1 MAILGM
7 TKVLENPTTIDPN
20 EVEKFTKMADDWW
33 NPNGKFRPLHKFN
46 PTRLKFIR
54 ENVLRHFNRDNA
66 PLPFAGLKLLDIGCG
81 GGLLSEPMARL
92 GADVTAIDA
101 TLPNIK
107 TAQAHLLK
115 SDIQIDYRHT
125 TAEELLKTHAGK
137 FDIVLNME
145 VIEHV
150 ANPAMFLQS
159 AIELL
164 APGGIMFIATI
175 NRTQKAKMLA
185 VFAAEKILRWL
196 PEGTHDFEKLV
207 KPQEILDALSG
218 FKNLNIIGPI
228 GVSYNPLFDSWALG
242 NDTSMN
248 YMMVVEKA

>member
-1 MAILGM
+1 M
-7 TKVLENPTTIDPN
+7 TDLIEKTTTIDPK
-20 EVEKFTKMADDWW
+20 EVEKFAKMADDWW

-46 PTRLKFIR
+46 PTRIKFIKD
-54 ENVLRHFNRDNA
+54 NVLAHFNRQNNSM
-66 PLPFAGLKLLDIGCG
+66 PFEGLKLLDIGCG

-92 GADVTAIDA
+92 GADVVAIDA

-107 TAQAHLLK
+107 TAEARK
-115 SDIQIDYRHT
+115 AKTAIEIDYRHT
-125 TAEELLKTHAGK
+125 TAEDLLKTHSEK
-137 FDIVLNME
+137 FDIILNME

-150 ANPAMFLQS
+150 ANPALFLQS

-185 VFAAEKILRWL
+185 LFAAEKILRWL
-196 PEGTHDFEKLV
+196 PEGTHDYDKLI
-207 KPQEILDALSG
+207 KPQEILDALSC
-218 FKNLNIIGPI
+218 FENLKITGPI
-228 GVSYNPLFDSWALG
+228 GVSYNLLLDTWALG